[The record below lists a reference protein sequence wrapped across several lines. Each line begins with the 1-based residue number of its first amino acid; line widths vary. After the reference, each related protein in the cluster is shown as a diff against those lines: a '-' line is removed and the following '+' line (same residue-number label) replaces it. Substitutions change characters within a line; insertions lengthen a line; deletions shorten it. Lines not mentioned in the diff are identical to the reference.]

1 MAERVVI
8 HVEADHLDS
17 DALRSKLD
25 LSGCG
30 GVVSFLGI
38 TRGVEDGMEVHALE
52 FDAWEERLPTVLND
66 LVLESVDR
74 FGVLAVAIAHR
85 IGRVGVGE
93 PIVSIHV
100 GSAHRKEAFEACSWL
115 IDSLKKQAPLWK
127 KEIREDGT
135 HWKEGLG

>member
-8 HVEADHLDS
+8 HVEAEFLDS
-17 DALRSKLD
+17 EVLRSKLD
-25 LSGCG
+25 VSGCG
-30 GVVSFLGI
+30 GIVSFLGI
-38 TRGVEDGMEVHALE
+38 TRGVEEGFEVHALE
-52 FDAWEERLPTVLND
+52 FDAWEERLPEVLND
-66 LVLESVDR
+66 LVLESIDR
-74 FGVLAVAIAHR
+74 FGVLAVAISHR

-127 KEIREDGT
+127 KEVREDGT
-135 HWKEGLG
+135 YWKEGLG